1 MIPVFRI
8 FSAIAAVLPI
18 GAVAT
23 ASSPEDVAAVERAR
37 AVLQRQL
44 ESTDA
49 VIVKSERAQ
58 TPSPPSALRDF
69 DSAHCLPAASLAESE
84 KALGA
89 DRAAGL
95 DRLRQVLLSEQGA
108 NRQHSE
114 LALARGYLVLG
125 FVEEARAI
133 AAARTGPEAAAI
145 AALSYLAEGDGEK
158 AAQAITAARACG
170 GLYDFIAEAAS
181 SLNEDQRP
189 PSKQAVA
196 TLTALPTA
204 LRRSIADAL
213 AVKALVV
220 SDDVAAA
227 YNALAGEP
235 AGGPTSEAAALLHA
249 ALDVPDKRAAGSTFA
264 LIAGSPGPLRGHALR
279 EFSERIDDETP
290 AAIVAAI
297 DDSIVEESA
306 TGPSSPS
313 LAALNLSLANRR
325 LDHGDYAGAVRA
337 LVNASHHEATRNEA
351 QMRFRSLAQTL
362 IGSEDSEIR
371 FQALGLLAANPDLS
385 GESMEDGAARFAAA
399 RFSDLGAPDAL
410 ARLSPR
416 MKLPAEDKAYWQAR
430 ALLRAGQRTKAQAIA
445 QPYAGTP
452 RFAELLYSCT
462 SQGEEMSPD
471 IKRTLQGAM
480 TADAYAALLWY
491 RGDLAGLRALAE
503 AAPKDARTAER
514 LILAH
519 VAAGKTP
526 PRAAV
531 SALGEP
537 AATPPFAPAR
547 RIDQAGSAALRQFV
561 EALRWENRFLRGALN
576 NE

>member
-1 MIPVFRI
+1 VLRI
-8 FSAIAAVLPI
+8 FSAIAAVLPF
-18 GAVAT
+18 GAVA
-23 ASSPEDVAAVERAR
+23 ADSSPDDVAAVERAR

-49 VIVKSERAQ
+49 VVVKSERPQ
-58 TPSPPSALRDF
+58 PPSATSALRDP
-69 DSAHCLPAASLAESE
+69 DSAHCLSIGSLAEAE
-84 KALGA
+84 KRLGA

-95 DRLRQVLLSEQGA
+95 DRLRQALLTEQGA

-125 FVEEARAI
+125 FAEEARAI

-145 AALSYLAEGDGEK
+145 AALSYLADGDGEK
-158 AAQAITAARACG
+158 AAQAIATARACG

-181 SLNEDQRP
+181 SLNEDQRL

-196 TLTALPTA
+196 TLTALPAA
-204 LRRSIADAL
+204 LRRSIAEAL
-213 AVKALVV
+213 AVSALAV
-220 SDDVAAA
+220 SDSAAA
-227 YNALAGEP
+227 EYNAI
-235 AGGPTSEAAALLHA
+235 AGGSEERPQSEAAALLHA
-249 ALDVPDKRAAGSTFA
+249 ALDAPDKRAAASTFA
-264 LIAGSPGPLRGHALR
+264 LMAGSPGPLRGHALR
-279 EFSERIDDETP
+279 ELSERIDGETP

-297 DDSIVEESA
+297 DDSIVEDSA

-313 LAALNLSLANRR
+313 LAALNLSLASRR
-325 LDHGDYAGAVRA
+325 LEHADYAGAVRA
-337 LVNASHHEATRNEA
+337 LTNAGRHETTRKEA
-351 QMRFRSLAQTL
+351 QARFRSLVQML

-371 FQALGLLAANPDLS
+371 FQALDLLASNPDLS
-385 GESMEDGAARFAAA
+385 GESLEDGAARFAAA
-399 RFSDLGAPDAL
+399 RFADLGAPDAL
-410 ARLSPR
+410 ARLLSR

-430 ALLRAGQRTKAQAIA
+430 ALQRAGKRAQAQAIA
-445 QPYAGTP
+445 QPYAAAP
-452 RFAELLYSCT
+452 RFAELLYSC
-462 SQGEEMSPD
+462 SSKGEEMSPD

-480 TADAYAALLWY
+480 TAKAYTALLWC
-491 RGDLAGLRALAE
+491 RGDLAGLRALAA
-503 AAPKDARTAER
+503 AAPPDSRTAER

-526 PRAAV
+526 PREAM
-531 SALGEP
+531 SALGEL

-547 RIDQAGSAALRQFV
+547 PLDHTKPAALMKSV